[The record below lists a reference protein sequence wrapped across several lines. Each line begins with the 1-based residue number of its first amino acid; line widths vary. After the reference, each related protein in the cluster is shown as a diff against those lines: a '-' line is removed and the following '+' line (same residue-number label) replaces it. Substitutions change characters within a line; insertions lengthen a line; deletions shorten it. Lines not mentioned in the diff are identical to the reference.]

1 MTHRVRVVTALALG
15 GALFATA
22 VDAQTLRLA
31 TTPSAPHPWIDAAE
45 RFKEEVE
52 ATTSY
57 TVEIFTGGQLGN
69 DPTVV
74 DEMRI
79 GTVDFMIGGVQNV
92 ASFVRDFE
100 FFQLNYLWGDFDTF
114 KAATEPD
121 SAVFQHMA
129 AAVEDADVG
138 MKLVA
143 LMGGGIRNLSSNHA
157 PVTSPADL
165 QGVRM
170 RVTGSRLD
178 ADTWGALGAITTSVP
193 WTEVYTALQTGVVSA
208 FESTIS
214 GMYGARHYEVARY
227 HAQTEH
233 QFMMSQMSMAT
244 ATWNRMTAE
253 DQEAILRAATLA
265 GRHGTEVGARN
276 DIELLEALKER
287 GVEVIEVDKTP
298 FIEATA
304 HLHDENAERLGL
316 TELLQTVRDMH

>member
-1 MTHRVRVVTALALG
+1 MTQHFRSVIALALG
-15 GALFATA
+15 GVLLATA
-22 VDAQTLRLA
+22 VNAQTLRVA

-45 RFKEEVE
+45 KFKEEVE
-52 ATTSY
+52 ARTDY

-79 GTVDFMIGGVQNV
+79 GTVDFMFGGVQNV

-129 AAVEDADVG
+129 QAVEDADVG

-143 LMGGGIRNLSSNHA
+143 LLGGGIRNLSSSHA

-165 QGVRM
+165 EGVRM

-214 GMYGARHYEVARY
+214 GMYGARHYEVASY
-227 HAQTEH
+227 HSQTEH
-233 QFMMSQMSMAT
+233 QFMMSHMSMAT
-244 ATWNRMTAE
+244 ATWERMSEE
-253 DQEAILRAATLA
+253 DRQVILEAATIA

-298 FIEATA
+298 FIEGTA

-316 TELLQTVRDMH
+316 TDLLQTVRDMH

>member
-1 MTHRVRVVTALALG
+1 MTHRSAATAALALAG
-15 GALFATA
+15 LTLAAA
-22 VDAQTLRLA
+22 ADAQVLRVA

-45 RFKEEVE
+45 KFKEEVE
-52 ATTSY
+52 ANTNF
-57 TVEIFTGGQLGN
+57 TVEIFPGGQLGN

-79 GTVDFMIGGVQNV
+79 GTVDVIIGGVQNV
-92 ASFVRDFE
+92 ASFVPDFE

-129 AAVEDADVG
+129 QAVEDADVG
-138 MKLVA
+138 MRLVA
-143 LMGGGIRNLSSNHA
+143 LMGGGIRNLSSSHG
-157 PVTSPADL
+157 PVTSPEDL
-165 QGVRM
+165 NGVRM

-214 GMYGARHYEVARY
+214 GMYGARHYEVAQY

-233 QFMMSQMSMAT
+233 QFMMSQMSIST
-244 ATWNRMTAE
+244 LTWDRMSAE
-253 DQEAILRAATLA
+253 EQEAVQRAATLA
-265 GRHGTEVGARN
+265 GRHGTAVGARN
-276 DIELLEALKER
+276 DVELLEALKER
-287 GVEVIEVDKTP
+287 GVQVLEVDKEP
-298 FIEATA
+298 FIAATA

-316 TELLQTVRDMH
+316 KELLQTVRDMH